1 MQESPMQSK
10 AQTSIRSKPTLF
22 LFCMLSLVFVVSLV
36 VDTGALLVYLFPE
49 LFPELTFWAPAEP
62 GNSSGTV
69 GAFNYVLFIFIIFGF
84 FYPSG
89 FGLVFLLIFI
99 ASVIMTWNWF
109 RQVSESIRALD
120 AGAVGFQG
128 RAAGNDNAVDRS
140 CLMKLTHALGD
151 IWSKT
156 LPDGAA
162 LEDGARAPRVVRAL
176 PLILA
181 LALPSLLGNL
191 YSWLASWVNFALPMV
206 TDLVRP
212 YGFASLID
220 IWFNSPLL
228 QISVGLLVVSDVALV
243 LACVYMIS
251 FIKRVTAN
259 LETRLSD
266 QRKAARETNG

>member
-1 MQESPMQSK
+1 MQSK

-36 VDTGALLVYLFPE
+36 VDMAALLIHLFPE
-49 LFPELTFWAPAEP
+49 SPFWAPESS

-69 GAFNYVLFIFIIFGF
+69 GAFGYVILIHIVFSF
-84 FYPSG
+84 FYSSR
-89 FGLVFLLIFI
+89 FGLFFLLIFI
-99 ASVIMTWNWF
+99 ASIVMTWNWF
-109 RQVSESIRALD
+109 RQVSEFIRALD
-120 AGAVGFQG
+120 VAAVGFQG
-128 RAAGNDNAVDRS
+128 RAAGDNNPVDRS
-140 CLMKLTHALGD
+140 YSMKLTSMIGD
-151 IWSKT
+151 LWRKSLPKT

-176 PLILA
+176 PLILVVA
-181 LALPSLLGNL
+181 FPSLLGNL

-228 QISVGLLVVSDVALV
+228 QISVGLLVVSDVALI

-251 FIKRVTAN
+251 FIKGVTAN

-266 QRKAARETNG
+266 ERKAARETNG

>member
-1 MQESPMQSK
+1 MQSK

-22 LFCMLSLVFVVSLV
+22 LLCMLSLVFVVSLV
-36 VDTGALLVYLFPE
+36 VDMGALLIHLFPE

-69 GAFNYVLFIFIIFGF
+69 GAFNYVLFIIIIFGF
-84 FYPSG
+84 FYSSG
-89 FGLVFLLIFI
+89 FGLFFLLIFI
-99 ASVIMTWNWF
+99 ASIVMTWNWF

-151 IWSKT
+151 LWSKSLPKT
-156 LPDGAA
+156 LPDGAP

-176 PLILA
+176 PLILVVA
-181 LALPSLLGNL
+181 FPSLLGNL
-191 YSWLASWVNFALPMV
+191 YSWSASWIDFALPMF
-206 TDLVRP
+206 TNLVQP
-212 YGFASLID
+212 LGFARFID
-220 IWFNSPLL
+220 IWLNSPLI
-228 QISVGLLVVSDVALV
+228 QISLGLLVVSDVALI

-266 QRKAARETNG
+266 QRKAARETND

>member
-1 MQESPMQSK
+1 MQSK
-10 AQTSIRSKPTLF
+10 AQTSVRSKPTLF
-22 LFCMLSLVFVVSLV
+22 LFCMLTLVFVVSLV
-36 VDTGALLVYLFPE
+36 VDMGALLSPLFPE
-49 LFPELTFWAPAEP
+49 WNFLAPAGS
-62 GNSSGTV
+62 GNSSGTG
-69 GAFNYVLFIFIIFGF
+69 GAFRYVLLIDILFSF

-89 FGLVFLLIFI
+89 FGLFFLLIFI
-99 ASVIMTWNWF
+99 ASIVMTWNWF

-120 AGAVGFQG
+120 AGAVDFQG

-151 IWSKT
+151 LWSKSLPKT

-176 PLILA
+176 PLILV

-228 QISVGLLVVSDVALV
+228 QISVGLLVVSDVALI

-266 QRKAARETNG
+266 QRKAARETND

>member
-1 MQESPMQSK
+1 MQSK

-22 LFCMLSLVFVVSLV
+22 LFCMLPLVFVVSLV
-36 VDTGALLVYLFPE
+36 VDMGTLLIYLYPE
-49 LFPELTFWAPAEP
+49 LFPELTFWAPGNS

-109 RQVSESIRALD
+109 RQVSESIRALN

-128 RAAGNDNAVDRS
+128 RAAGNDNAVNRS

-151 IWSKT
+151 LWSKSLPKT

-162 LEDGARAPRVVRAL
+162 LEDGARAPKVVRAL
-176 PLILA
+176 PLILV

-191 YSWLASWVNFALPMV
+191 YSWLASWVDMALPMI
-206 TDLVRP
+206 TDLVTP
-212 YGFASLID
+212 FGFASLID

-228 QISVGLLVVSDVALV
+228 QISLGLLVVSDIALV

-266 QRKAARETNG
+266 ERKAARETND

>member
-1 MQESPMQSK
+1 MQSK

-36 VDTGALLVYLFPE
+36 VDMGALLIHLFPE

-69 GAFNYVLFIFIIFGF
+69 GAFNYVLFIIIIFGF
-84 FYPSG
+84 FYSSG
-89 FGLVFLLIFI
+89 FGLFFLLIFI
-99 ASVIMTWNWF
+99 ASIVMTWNWF
-109 RQVSESIRALD
+109 RRVSESIRALD
-120 AGAVGFQG
+120 AGAVGFQC

-140 CLMKLTHALGD
+140 YSMKLTSMIGD
-151 IWSKT
+151 LWRKSLPKT

-176 PLILA
+176 PLILVV
-181 LALPSLLGNL
+181 ALPSFLGNL
-191 YSWLASWVNFALPMV
+191 YSWSASWIDFALPMF
-206 TDLVRP
+206 TNLVQP
-212 YGFASLID
+212 LGFARFID
-220 IWFNSPLL
+220 IWLNSPLI
-228 QISVGLLVVSDVALV
+228 QISLGLLVVSDIALV

>member
-1 MQESPMQSK
+1 MQSK

-36 VDTGALLVYLFPE
+36 VDMGALLIHLFPE

-69 GAFNYVLFIFIIFGF
+69 GAFNYVLFIIIIFGF
-84 FYPSG
+84 FYSSG
-89 FGLVFLLIFI
+89 FGLFFLLIFI
-99 ASVIMTWNWF
+99 ASIVMTWNWF

-151 IWSKT
+151 LWSKSLPKT

-176 PLILA
+176 PLILVVA
-181 LALPSLLGNL
+181 FPSLLGNL
-191 YSWLASWVNFALPMV
+191 YSWSASWVDFALPMF
-206 TDLVRP
+206 TNLVQP
-212 YGFASLID
+212 LGFARFID
-220 IWFNSPLL
+220 IWLNSPLI
-228 QISVGLLVVSDVALV
+228 QISLGLLVVSDVALI

-266 QRKAARETNG
+266 QRKAARETND

>member
-1 MQESPMQSK
+1 MQSK

-36 VDTGALLVYLFPE
+36 VDMGALLIHLFPE

-69 GAFNYVLFIFIIFGF
+69 GAFNYVLFIIIIFGF
-84 FYPSG
+84 FYSSG
-89 FGLVFLLIFI
+89 FGLFFLLIFI
-99 ASVIMTWNWF
+99 ASIVMTWNWF

-151 IWSKT
+151 LWSKSLPKT

-162 LEDGARAPRVVRAL
+162 LENGSRAPRVVRAL
-176 PLILA
+176 PLILVVA
-181 LALPSLLGNL
+181 FPSLLGNL
-191 YSWLASWVNFALPMV
+191 YSWSASWVDIALPMF
-206 TDLVRP
+206 TNLVQP
-212 YGFASLID
+212 LGFARFID
-220 IWFNSPLL
+220 IWLNSPLI
-228 QISVGLLVVSDVALV
+228 QISLGLLVVSDVALI

-251 FIKRVTAN
+251 FIKGVTAN

-266 QRKAARETNG
+266 QRKAARETND

>member
-1 MQESPMQSK
+1 MQSK

-22 LFCMLSLVFVVSLV
+22 LFCMLPLVFVVSLV
-36 VDTGALLVYLFPE
+36 VDMGALLIYLYPE
-49 LFPELTFWAPAEP
+49 LFPELTFWAPANS

-69 GAFNYVLFIFIIFGF
+69 GAFNYVLLIFIIFGF

-128 RAAGNDNAVDRS
+128 RAAGNDNAVNRS

-151 IWSKT
+151 LWSKSLPKT

-191 YSWLASWVNFALPMV
+191 YSWLASWVDFALPMI
-206 TDLVRP
+206 TDLVTP
-212 YGFASLID
+212 FGFASLID

-228 QISVGLLVVSDVALV
+228 QILLSLLVVSDVALV

-251 FIKRVTAN
+251 FIKGVTAN

-266 QRKAARETNG
+266 ERKAARETNG